1 MPRLLAAVI
10 VTLIAC
16 AQIAHGDTLFAYDGF
31 NYTNNQTIS
40 NATSLGGDSG
50 WAAGSKWIEPSNP
63 SQTAG
68 VKASNTNLPTVGNLT
83 TSGLSLKVAGTDDPQ
98 VWRNLSQGYNAASLQ
113 TASDQLWISFVLRKD
128 SIGVPTDYA
137 AAYLGNM
144 AVGVA
149 SDGKYSLEDH
159 NASPTGPATSPVT
172 ATVGQSVLLLVSID
186 FDTGINGT
194 NDTVRLYIATNES
207 QTPTPIATKSNFDV
221 GTISNVGLL
230 FGYSAGWTFDEF
242 RMSDSGFMAA
252 PTPEPSALA
261 LPLIAFAALLRRR
274 RAKSATAL

>member
-1 MPRLLAAVI
+1 MRRLLAAAI

-16 AQIAHGDTLFAYDGF
+16 AQTAHADTLFAYDGF

-50 WAAGSKWIEPSNP
+50 WAAGSKWVESTGT
-63 SQTAG
+63 QAAG
-68 VKASNTNLPTVGNLT
+68 VKASNTNLPAVGNLT
-83 TSGLSLKVAGTDDPQ
+83 TSGLSLRVAGTDDPQ
-98 VWRNLSQGYNAASLQ
+98 VWRDLSQGYNAASLA
-113 TASDQLWISFVLRKD
+113 TASDLLWISFVLRKD
-128 SIGVPTDYA
+128 ATGVATDYA
-137 AAYLGNM
+137 AAYLGKM

-149 SDGKYSLEDH
+149 SNGKYSLEDK
-159 NASPTGPATSPVT
+159 NTSPTGPATSAVS
-172 ATVGQSVLLLVSID
+172 ATVGESVLLLVSID
-186 FDTGINGT
+186 FDTGVNGT
-194 NDTVRLYIATNES
+194 NDTVRLYMATTAS
-207 QTPTPIATKSNFDV
+207 PTPTPIATKNNFDV

-261 LPLIAFAALLRRR
+261 LPVIAFAALLRRR
-274 RAKSATAL
+274 RA